1 MPRIGG
7 GIRTTMAIYLGL
19 DFGTSGARLM
29 AIAGAGAVV
38 YMAQVMWTRGDLIF
52 QWRGALGQLLGGL
65 PPEIAQGVGAIALNG
80 TSATVLLC
88 DCTGQPLTPPL
99 VYNDDRG
106 QAVAEQL
113 RALAPPDH
121 WVQSATSS
129 LAKLLW
135 WETHE
140 AATYKQ
146 AAFLL
151 HQADWLAA
159 QLHGRWG
166 ITDYHNALKLGYD
179 VENLAYPHWLQNWS
193 GFNRCPQVVEPGT
206 PLGTITPKAAAAF
219 GLPRDCVICAGTTDS
234 IAAFL
239 ASGATTPGQAVT
251 SLGSTLVLK
260 LLSDRPVM
268 DLNAGVYSHRLGG
281 LWLTGGAS
289 NTGGAVLAHF
299 FTPGELVELSQQID
313 PQGAS
318 PYDYYPLLKPGDRF
332 PINDPHLPPRLE
344 PRPADPVAF
353 LSGLLHGMAHIEAQ
367 GYQRLAALGA
377 TPLTQVFTAGG
388 GAKNPVWGEIRQRV
402 LGVPVA
408 ASIQTEAAYGTARL
422 AQWQGLGQ
430 FQA

>member
-1 MPRIGG
+1 
-7 GIRTTMAIYLGL
+7 MAIYLGL

-29 AIAGAGAVV
+29 AVDGAGDVV
-38 YMAQVMWTRGDLIF
+38 HTAQTLWGTGDLIL
-52 QWRGALGQLLGGL
+52 QWRRALGQLLRGL
-65 PPEIAQGVGAIALNG
+65 PWTVAEGVEAIALNG

-88 DCTGQPLTPPL
+88 DPTGQPLAPPL
-99 VYNDDRG
+99 LYNDDRG
-106 QAVAEQL
+106 QAVAAQL
-113 RALAPPDH
+113 RSLAPADH

-135 WETHE
+135 WAVYAPE
-140 AATYKQ
+140 AYEQ
-146 AAFLL
+146 AGFIL

-159 QLHGRWG
+159 QLHGQWG

-179 VENLAYPHWLQNWS
+179 VENLAYPRWLQDWP

-206 PLGTITPKAAAAF
+206 PLGTITPAAAAEF
-219 GLPRDCVICAGTTDS
+219 GLPRNCVICAGTTDS

-239 ASGATTPGQAVT
+239 ASGASTPGQAVT

-299 FTPGELVELSQQID
+299 FTPTELAALSQQID
-313 PQGAS
+313 PQLPS

-332 PINDPHLPPRLE
+332 PVNDPHLPPRLE
-344 PRPADPVAF
+344 PRPADPAAF
-353 LSGLLHGMAHIEAQ
+353 LAGLLQGMARIEAQ

-388 GAKNPVWGEIRQRV
+388 GAKNQVWGEIRQRA

-408 ASIQTEAAYGTARL
+408 PSRQTEAAYGTARL
-422 AQWQGLGQ
+422 SQWQGLGR
-430 FQA
+430 FQP